1 MHNVFN
7 SDKLYFVFFIFSCS
21 IGLNII
27 MLVCCSS
34 STILLPLGDSG
45 SHSGSISVDS
55 GGAPVT
61 FIFLRGFRVVVVAP
75 AAPAAPVPASALRND
90 ADPPPDGYDDT
101 IMYSTGVPEW
111 DADDAVCSGGTFF
124 SLILRE

>member
-34 STILLPLGDSG
+34 STILLLLGDSG

-55 GGAPVT
+55 DGAPVT
-61 FIFLRGFRVVVVAP
+61 FIFLRGFRVAVAVVA
-75 AAPAAPVPASALRND
+75 AASALRND
-90 ADPPPDGYDDT
+90 ADPPLDGYDDT

-111 DADDAVCSGGTFF
+111 DADDAEAPECSGGTFF

>member
-61 FIFLRGFRVVVVAP
+61 FIFLRGFRVVVVVAVAVV
-75 AAPAAPVPASALRND
+75 AAASVLRND
-90 ADPPPDGYDDT
+90 ADPPLDGYDDT

-111 DADDAVCSGGTFF
+111 DADAVCNGGTFF

>member
-1 MHNVFN
+1 
-7 SDKLYFVFFIFSCS
+7 
-21 IGLNII
+21 

-61 FIFLRGFRVVVVAP
+61 FIFLRGFRVAVAVVA
-75 AAPAAPVPASALRND
+75 AASALRND
-90 ADPPPDGYDDT
+90 ADPPLDDGYDDT

-111 DADDAVCSGGTFF
+111 DADADAEAPECSGGTFF

>member
-1 MHNVFN
+1 
-7 SDKLYFVFFIFSCS
+7 
-21 IGLNII
+21 

-61 FIFLRGFRVVVVAP
+61 FIFLRGFRVVVVVAVAVV
-75 AAPAAPVPASALRND
+75 AAASALRND
-90 ADPPPDGYDDT
+90 VDPPLDDGYDDT

-111 DADDAVCSGGTFF
+111 DADDADAVCSGGTFF